1 MDPSAC
7 KEKPRVKE
15 PVSRV
20 EKTKQKSQPSRS
32 GSRQRAGVCALKSC
46 DRTGASGEQL
56 GGFCEQTQP
65 PGE

>member
-1 MDPSAC
+1 MDPPAC

-20 EKTKQKSQPSRS
+20 EKARQKSAQ
-32 GSRQRAGVCALKSC
+32 QEWEQTEVCALNSN
-46 DRTGASGEQL
+46 DRTGAPGEQL
-56 GGFCEQTQP
+56 GGFCEQMQP

>member
-1 MDPSAC
+1 MDPPAW

-20 EKTKQKSQPSRS
+20 EKAKQK
-32 GSRQRAGVCALKSC
+32 
-46 DRTGASGEQL
+46 TGAPGEQL
-56 GGFCEQTQP
+56 GGFWEQTQP